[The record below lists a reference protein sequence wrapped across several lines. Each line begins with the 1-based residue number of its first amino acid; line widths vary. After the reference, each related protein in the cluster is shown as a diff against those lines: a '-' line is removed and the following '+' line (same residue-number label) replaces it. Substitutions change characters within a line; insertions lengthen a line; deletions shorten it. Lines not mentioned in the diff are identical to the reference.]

1 MKLLLASYVI
11 FAKSQIEPK
20 HVYDSG
26 TIIVPIHRRRKLC
39 YFSFARCRISFQM
52 EAIKEIY
59 LVNLSNFWKVK
70 YWMGFVVKKHSLKS
84 FRSRVYTVAIA
95 ILTFNNAITTMTS
108 KKENYI
114 GVWGRCP

>member
-1 MKLLLASYVI
+1 
-11 FAKSQIEPK
+11 
-20 HVYDSG
+20 
-26 TIIVPIHRRRKLC
+26 
-39 YFSFARCRISFQM
+39 M

-108 KKENYI
+108 KNENYI
-114 GVWGRCP
+114 FVLFKFEIKQVSHSSPESGHWTLAAGKLRRNRQLGKQSGNLDTAVR

>member
-1 MKLLLASYVI
+1 
-11 FAKSQIEPK
+11 
-20 HVYDSG
+20 
-26 TIIVPIHRRRKLC
+26 
-39 YFSFARCRISFQM
+39 M

-114 GVWGRCP
+114 GVWGRYPYLDFQQQEKLSKLSTQVLRGATGHWQETN